1 MSLERWV
8 CCPKGPRVPHP
19 NTGQLCCS
27 FCGVLQPDDAHT
39 ESHNF
44 TACQERQLDE
54 RTFYR
59 KDHLRQHLKLV
70 HSTKYLNWSMDTWK
84 VATPDIKSRCGF
96 CGLALGSWGVRVDHL
111 AEHFK
116 TGSDMKDWK
125 GDWGFENSVLSN
137 VENAMPP
144 CMCIFCTECCRQC
157 KADIRFRVHPS
168 REAKPSS
175 VPGQPAVTGVTTQRV

>member
-1 MSLERWV
+1 M
-8 CCPKGPRVPHP
+8 CCPKGPRVPNP
-19 NTGQLCCS
+19 NTGQLCCA
-27 FCGVLQPDDAHT
+27 FCGVPQPDDAHT

-70 HSTKYLNWSMDTWK
+70 HNTKYLNWSMDAWK

-125 GDWGFENSVLSN
+125 GDWGFESPVLSN

-144 CMCIFCTECCRQC
+144 CMSILCDGCC
-157 KADIRFRVHPS
+157 
-168 REAKPSS
+168 
-175 VPGQPAVTGVTTQRV
+175 